1 MGWLK
6 IIKSNFYVINKLT
19 FLGRQP
25 RYHRGIYRFN
35 QCCQHLFD
43 MIIHKTLKQL
53 GITGRQT
60 DLYLTLLKLGPSSIR
75 DIASSAGI
83 NRGTVYEELKRLRT
97 MSLVTYF
104 PQGKRKFFCAEP
116 PDVLVRRAR
125 QIQQQTNEAAD
136 RLEQEILPN
145 LQEIMPDTTQTSV
158 FHYEGDEGVEYVLRD
173 ILNTVGNSTEKHY
186 RVYSSRRIRKYLY
199 RPFPGYTRA
208 RVKAGIHVNVL
219 AIGEGG
225 EDQPLSDRKWIKDTK
240 QDQAASYV
248 AIYGTK
254 CAMISLLGGDYQTV
268 VIMDSEGISSA
279 MKISFD
285 ALWTRL

>member
-25 RYHRGIYRFN
+25 RYHQGIYRFN
-35 QCCQHLFD
+35 QCCQYLFD
-43 MIIHKTLKQL
+43 MIIHETLKQL

-60 DLYLTLLKLGPSSIR
+60 DLYLTLLKIGPSSIR

-145 LQEIMPDTTQTSV
+145 LQKIMPDTTQTSV

-240 QDQAASYV
+240 QNQAASYV